1 MNSPTT
7 WIALARW
14 FAGHLASQTPA
25 VRVWAVSDGLRVN
38 PVTGQ
43 VFEQR
48 TDIHKDYPAGDFRQ
62 SNSVWNAATKT
73 VSLKAARNEFVA
85 FQVIVEAAQP
95 AAGVNLKFPGL
106 TGPNGVSISGK
117 SATVFKEWYV
127 DVRHAT

>member
-7 WIALARW
+7 WIAVAML

-25 VRVWAVSDGLRVN
+25 VRVWAVSDGVRVN

-62 SNSVWNAATKT
+62 NNLVWNAATSINRAK
-73 VSLKAARNEFVA
+73 SR
-85 FQVIVEAAQP
+85 
-95 AAGVNLKFPGL
+95 PGR
-106 TGPNGVSISGK
+106 TGIMI
-117 SATVFKEWYV
+117 
-127 DVRHAT
+127 

>member
-1 MNSPTT
+1 MKLPGT
-7 WIALARW
+7 WIAVAML
-14 FAGHLASQTPA
+14 FAGHLDSQTPA
-25 VRVWAVSDGLRVN
+25 VRLWVVSDGVRVN

-62 SNSVWNAATKT
+62 ANSIWNAATKT

-95 AAGVNLKFPGL
+95 AAGMNLKFPGL

-117 SATVFKEWYV
+117 GAAVFKEW
-127 DVRHAT
+127 

>member
-7 WIALARW
+7 WIAVATL

-25 VRVWAVSDGLRVN
+25 VRVWAVSDGVRVN

-43 VFEQR
+43 VFEAR
-48 TDIHKDYPAGDFRQ
+48 TDIHKDYPAGDFGQ
-62 SNSVWNAATKT
+62 ANSVWNAATKT

-95 AAGVNLKFPGL
+95 AVGVNVKFPRL
-106 TGPNGVSISGK
+106 TGPNGASIAGK
-117 SATVFKEWYV
+117 GAAGFKEWY
-127 DVRHAT
+127 